1 MGKKYSQEEI
11 FEKLKTILVDD
22 FEIAPEK
29 LTLDA
34 NLFEDLELDSIDA
47 VDLAVKLQEFTEKK
61 ISPENFKQI
70 RTVNDVVLAIEELLQ
85 CQAAKIFN
93 YNHERGLNRHTE
105 DNSPKNTYT
114 NHKFMLKYNYGRYI

>member
-11 FEKLKTILVDD
+11 YEKLKTILVDD

-29 LTLDA
+29 LALDA

-70 RTVNDVVLAIEELLQ
+70 RTINDVVLAIEELL
-85 CQAAKIFN
+85 
-93 YNHERGLNRHTE
+93 
-105 DNSPKNTYT
+105 
-114 NHKFMLKYNYGRYI
+114 

>member
-85 CQAAKIFN
+85 CYAAKIFN
-93 YNHERGLNRHTE
+93 YNHERELNRYTE

>member
-1 MGKKYSQEEI
+1 MGKKYSREEI
-11 FEKLKTILVDD
+11 FEKLKTILADD

-47 VDLAVKLQEFTEKK
+47 VDLAVKLQEFTERK

-70 RTVNDVVLAIEELLQ
+70 RTVNDVVVAIEELIQ
-85 CQAAKIFN
+85 
-93 YNHERGLNRHTE
+93 
-105 DNSPKNTYT
+105 
-114 NHKFMLKYNYGRYI
+114 

>member
-47 VDLAVKLQEFTEKK
+47 VDLAVKLQEFTKKK

-70 RTVNDVVLAIEELLQ
+70 RTVNDVVLAIEELL
-85 CQAAKIFN
+85 
-93 YNHERGLNRHTE
+93 
-105 DNSPKNTYT
+105 
-114 NHKFMLKYNYGRYI
+114 

>member
-1 MGKKYSQEEI
+1 MSKKYSQEEI
-11 FEKLKTILVDD
+11 FEKLKTILTDD

-61 ISPENFKQI
+61 ISTENFKQI
-70 RTVNDVVLAIEELLQ
+70 RTVNDVVLAIEELL
-85 CQAAKIFN
+85 
-93 YNHERGLNRHTE
+93 
-105 DNSPKNTYT
+105 
-114 NHKFMLKYNYGRYI
+114 

>member
-70 RTVNDVVLAIEELLQ
+70 RTVNDVVLAIKELL
-85 CQAAKIFN
+85 
-93 YNHERGLNRHTE
+93 
-105 DNSPKNTYT
+105 
-114 NHKFMLKYNYGRYI
+114 